1 MADSFREPLLDMFIF
16 ETSQL
21 LEQIEQTMLS
31 CEKGNALSV
40 ESINEIF
47 RAMHTIK
54 GSSAMMMYENIAG
67 VTHAV
72 EDMFYFIREN
82 KPAHLNFTEVA
93 DIVLQTSDFIKGEI
107 AKINDNQP
115 SDGSTDELTARI
127 RAYLRQLKAPDAP
140 VAAAAPAPAASAPEQ
155 SPSAQVAAQPQAA
168 AEAHDAIRSYRAQVF
183 FEENCQMENIR
194 AFGLVHNLKD
204 ICVELAYQPA
214 GILEDEDT
222 SQMIAQNGFALQFT
236 TAEDRLRIE
245 RMFDETMFVK
255 HFTLS
260 EGAPEGQP
268 AAATLPPQPVQAAE
282 AAPQPAV
289 QAPPETAVASAPAE
303 DAPTAKAAAQEERDT
318 LLRSVKQSQ
327 INVNIAKLDSLMD
340 LVGEIVITEAMV
352 TRNPDLSGLQ
362 LDNFHKAARQLR
374 TLTDE
379 LQDLV
384 MSVRMVPVANTFHK
398 MTRIVRDMSK
408 KLDKEAE
415 LTIAGEDTEVDKN
428 IIDNL
433 SDPLMHLIRNAM
445 DHGIETRE
453 QRIAAGKPECGRV
466 ALEAVNTGGDVL
478 ITIRDDGRGLNKDK
492 IIIKARENGL
502 LTKSESELTDRDIYG
517 LVLLPGFSTK
527 EAVTEFS
534 GRGVGMDVVKRNIEK
549 VGGTVTLDSVE
560 GHGTTVTIKIPL
572 TLAIVDGMLF
582 SVGKTT
588 YTVPTVSIR
597 ESFRA
602 EASNVVRDP
611 DGHDMILVRGSVVP
625 VLRLHEIYRVENA
638 VTDFEN
644 GIVLLIE
651 NDGKS
656 FCLFADK
663 LLGEQQ
669 VVVKP
674 LPYYLMRFG
683 IKAKAGIAGCTILGD
698 GSISLILDVA
708 QMQRVLI

>member
-1 MADSFREPLLDMFIF
+1 MADTTREPLLDMFIF

-21 LEQIEQTMLS
+21 LEQIEQTMLA
-31 CEKGNALSV
+31 CEKESALSN

-54 GSSAMMMYENIAG
+54 GSSAMMMYENITG

-82 KPAHLNFTEVA
+82 KPQHLDFTEVA

-107 AKINDNQP
+107 AKINNDQP
-115 SDGSTDELTARI
+115 SDGNTDELAGRV
-127 RAYLRQLKAPDAP
+127 RGYLKVLKSGNGAPPAQSNGAP
-140 VAAAAPAPAASAPEQ
+140 AAAAAMAQPAAQ
-155 SPSAQVAAQPQAA
+155 FDTVGAADVGI
-168 AEAHDAIRSYRAQVF
+168 HSYQAQVF

-204 ICVELAYQPA
+204 FCVELAYQPA
-214 GILEDEDT
+214 DILENEDT
-222 SQMIAQNGFALQFT
+222 SQIIAQNGFALQFT
-236 TAEDRLRIE
+236 SAEDRSKIE
-245 RMFDETMFVK
+245 HIFDETMFVK
-255 HFTLS
+255 IFTLTADGS
-260 EGAPEGQP
+260 AEPTALVQPAPRPQGPVEGAVPVGEP
-268 AAATLPPQPVQAAE
+268 PVAAA
-282 AAPQPAV
+282 
-289 QAPPETAVASAPAE
+289 AVAPAPA
-303 DAPTAKAAAQEERDT
+303 DALQAAKAAISGERES

-352 TRNPDLSGLQ
+352 TRNPDLAGLQ
-362 LDNFHKAARQLR
+362 LDNFQKAARQLR

-384 MSVRMVPVANTFHK
+384 MSVRMIPVANTFHK

-408 KLDKEAE
+408 RLDKEAE
-415 LTIAGEDTEVDKN
+415 LIISGEDTEVDKN

-445 DHGIETRE
+445 DHGLETRE
-453 QRIAAGKPECGRV
+453 ERRAAGKPENGRV
-466 ALEAVNTGGDVL
+466 WLEAVNTGGDVL
-478 ITIRDDGRGLNKDK
+478 ITIRDDGRGLNKER
-492 IIIKARENGL
+492 IIRKAKENGL
-502 LTKSESELTDRDIYG
+502 LTKAEADLTDRDIYG

-549 VGGTVTLDSVE
+549 VGGNVTLDSAE
-560 GHGTTVTIKIPL
+560 GRGTTVTIKIPL

-588 YTVPTVSIR
+588 YTVPTISIR

-602 EASNVVRDP
+602 QDKDIVRDP
-611 DGHDMILVRGSVVP
+611 DGHEMLMVRGNVVP
-625 VLRLHEIYRVENA
+625 LLRLHDIYGISDAETQMER
-638 VTDFEN
+638 
-644 GIVLLIE
+644 GIVLSIE
-651 NDGKS
+651 TDGKG
-656 FCLFADK
+656 FCIFADK
-663 LLGEQQ
+663 LLGEQP

-698 GSISLILDVA
+698 GSISLILDIA
-708 QMQRVLI
+708 QMQRALI